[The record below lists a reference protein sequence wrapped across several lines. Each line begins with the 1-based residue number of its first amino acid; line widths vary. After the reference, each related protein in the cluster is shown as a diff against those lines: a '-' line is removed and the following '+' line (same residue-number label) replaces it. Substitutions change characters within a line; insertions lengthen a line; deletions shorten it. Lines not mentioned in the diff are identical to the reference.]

1 MKNMITYNVCFD
13 SYQLEPYS
21 GKWYK
26 CNFNKE
32 FISEKDIKNIINDYM
47 KNFNSSEI
55 KLIKPKYYIKT
66 TTEKILF

>member
-1 MKNMITYNVCFD
+1 MITYNVCFD

-32 FISEKDIKNIINDYM
+32 FISENDIKNIIDDYT
-47 KNFNSSEI
+47 FD
-55 KLIKPKYYIKT
+55 
-66 TTEKILF
+66 ILDCIIAPAHIGQGSNVT

>member
-1 MKNMITYNVCFD
+1 MITYNVCFD

-26 CNFNKE
+26 HNFNKE
-32 FISEKDIKNIINDYM
+32 FRSEESIKDIIDDYM

-55 KLIKPKYYIKT
+55 KLIKPKYCIKT